1 MVLEFGFD
9 AGPGVVRIAF
19 LLTRRVPDVPSPVV
33 QSARAALV
41 ARGHCVT
48 GWIPEDVLR
57 RADEFRPEADLY
69 VLKSHTELALS
80 LAGLLHDQGLPI
92 CNPYPSCLRAQDKI
106 TAAQRLRSAGVATPA
121 TWITGDLT
129 LATDLLAAGPLI
141 VKPHRGHRGANV
153 QLIRTPEQLAALP
166 VPQTPVVV
174 QRYVPG
180 PGEDLKVYV
189 AGDHVWAVRKP
200 FSADSFTRPGEPVRV
215 TSTVHDLAQR
225 VRAAFGLDLF
235 GVDVIESPDGPVVVD
250 VNYFPGYKGCGDVGE
265 QVADVIHAAVPA
277 GRANDVAVATS

>member
-1 MVLEFGFD
+1 VEFG
-9 AGPGVVRIAF
+9 AGGAGIVRITF

-33 QSARAALV
+33 QSAAAALT
-41 ARGHCVT
+41 ARGHEVS

-57 RADEFRPEADLY
+57 RADEFRAEADLY

-92 CNPYPSCLRAQDKI
+92 CNPYRACLRAQDKI
-106 TAAQRLRSAGVATPA
+106 TASQRLRSAGVPTPQ
-121 TWITGDLT
+121 TWITGDLR
-129 LATDLLAAGPLI
+129 LAEDLLAGGPLI
-141 VKPHRGHRGANV
+141 VKPHRGHRGADV
-153 QLIRTPEQLAALP
+153 HLIAGPADLAALP
-166 VPQTPVVV
+166 RPTTPVVV
-174 QRYVPG
+174 QRFVPG
-180 PGEDLKVYV
+180 TGEDLKVYV

-200 FSADSFTRPGEPVRV
+200 FSPDSFTRPGVPVPVSPDVREI
-215 TSTVHDLAQR
+215 AQQ

-265 QVADVIHAAVPA
+265 HVADVIAAAARTGPVDELA
-277 GRANDVAVATS
+277 ALA